1 MSPAGTVTC
10 LVTRLQEWS
19 WIINHLII
27 TLSLLR
33 RDRHTSL
40 SSSFIH
46 LLQHFLFLSA
56 GGAKHISL
64 FLHIYCGIIPYI
76 IILLQRPFFHNA
88 SLCVNTISPDL
99 RFITVVASFLH
110 FCTARTTQTLDV
122 DSPNSTLDFV
132 AWAYTLCKPMWS
144 VIRLANICSSAH
156 NVEHFPGFWR
166 THNRSTRKFIF
177 VLNHTH
183 RIRNIL
189 SAALAA

>member
-1 MSPAGTVTC
+1 MTECCKKKSATLNYKCNYDNASLKTRRWNPLLKDDRGTARVLRCRAAARVNITIKTQTHTQRVSPAGTVTC

-76 IILLQRPFFHNA
+76 IIILQRPFFHNA

-122 DSPNSTLDFV
+122 DSLTQLWTL
-132 AWAYTLCKPMWS
+132 
-144 VIRLANICSSAH
+144 
-156 NVEHFPGFWR
+156 
-166 THNRSTRKFIF
+166 
-177 VLNHTH
+177 
-183 RIRNIL
+183 
-189 SAALAA
+189 